1 MNSYTP
7 YTGKDESCL
16 VQGESGLY
24 YPGVRVENI
33 SFPLSISAIQSA
45 VCSCL
50 GNGDRPKKVHNLSS
64 KSELFDQWV
73 REFEMEILTEEPQD
87 PNLFN
92 PVRNSSMD
100 IPAELRELTKKSVT
114 IHSNFPVAAL
124 LDVGEGFIEG
134 VNIETEIWSLGLC
147 AERVAITRALAAGY
161 TEFKSIHIY
170 APKGEF
176 CSPCGACRQVLAEF
190 MPTQTAVLHHGDGT
204 LSKHNISQLLPFGF
218 TSGTLKK

>member
-1 MNSYTP
+1 MKSYTP
-7 YTGKDESCL
+7 YSGRDESCL

-33 SFPLSISAIQSA
+33 SFPLSISAIQAA

-50 GNGDRPKKVHNLSS
+50 GNGDQPINVYKFNSE
-64 KSELFDQWV
+64 SELFDQWV
-73 REFEMEILTEEPQD
+73 REFEMEIVTEEPQN

-92 PVRNSSMD
+92 PVRDSSTD
-100 IPAELRELTKKSVT
+100 IPAALRELTEKTVT
-114 IHSNFPVAAL
+114 IHSDFPVAAL
-124 LDVGEGFIEG
+124 LDVGEGLIEG
-134 VNIETEIWSLGLC
+134 VNIETNIWSLGLC
-147 AERVAITRALAAGY
+147 AERVAIARALAAGF

-170 APKGEF
+170 APKGDF

-190 MPTQTAVLHHGDGT
+190 MPTRTAVLHHGDGT
-204 LSKHNISQLLPFGF
+204 LSKHNISQLLPLGF